1 MYSRLFWIV
10 NVFLL
15 LPAFAFS
22 QLQFQPNPDEGLRF
36 QDTPVGEVGVIQ
48 LRIVSVPVNDIQQ
61 NVSLEN
67 EQAEFRADPANFVI
81 DAGDVR
87 NVEITF
93 APRRAANFQDN
104 LIILAGNPV
113 GGRLYR
119 YDFQMVG
126 RGIEGGDP
134 ELVITPWPAEI
145 SLVVDEEDGRDSESI
160 NVENA
165 GDAALEFRLSEE
177 IPWLTV
183 SPRQVELEPGDDAD
197 IEFSTT
203 GDLPENGRYQGVV
216 QGFSNDPEREEL
228 EIEVELV
235 VDIHVVSSQIISLA
249 NGWNM
254 ISSNHDFE
262 QRFIDDDGPDMQLIL
277 ADIIDHVFLIK
288 NGRGR
293 FCAPRI
299 PFWGIDF
306 WNSAEAY
313 WIRVTSDVELEIVGP
328 EIPFDREIHL
338 AAGWSMISYYPN
350 YDLTAQQAFADLNER
365 DLLYIAKNGRGR
377 FIYGELLDFNI
388 TPGDGFQVRV
398 LEDCSFTYPPE
409 PEEDVAGSVEGV
421 VKPIH
426 FNQPISTGANESI
439 LLTGVEGLNNT
450 DGIEIACITQS
461 GLIAGAVVLQGGS
474 PWGMTVWGD
483 DPTTDQID
491 GFADNEVMQFVMYN
505 FKYDHDVSLTPRV
518 TEGDMRYAT
527 DGLVILKLEQTQ
539 FQESSTGL
547 PGRYGIGSILPNP
560 FNNRA
565 VVEFSIENRSSV
577 DLAIFDLSGRRLI
590 TLVTGIRDAGHHRLQ
605 IDGSSLTTGMYLLS
619 LQAGDSSYIRKLV
632 LVK

>member
-1 MYSRLFWIV
+1 MSIKHLTFIFISSV
-10 NVFLL
+10 L
-15 LPAFAFS
+15 LPVSVFS
-22 QLQFQPNPDEGLRF
+22 QVQFNPAIGNAIELPDARLGEQSEIRYNALNGGREVYVVAAMIEEGVF
-36 QDTPVGEVGVIQ
+36 
-48 LRIVSVPVNDIQQ
+48 
-61 NVSLEN
+61 
-67 EQAEFRADPANFVI
+67 FADPPIFELQPGQAVDWRLIFEPAQ
-81 DAGDVR
+81 AGIARTVMTLAIISPDGAGEMRDV
-87 NVEITF
+87 
-93 APRRAANFQDN
+93 Q
-104 LIILAGNPV
+104 LS
-113 GGRLYR
+113 
-119 YDFQMVG
+119 G
-126 RGIEGGDP
+126 RGIDAEP
-134 ELVITPWPAEI
+134 ELVIRPWPVEI

-165 GDAALEFRLSEE
+165 GEAALEFRLSEA
-177 IPWLTV
+177 IRWLTI

-216 QGFSNDPEREEL
+216 QGFSNDPEWEEL

-377 FIYGELLDFNI
+377 FIYGELLDFDI

-409 PEEDVAGSVEGV
+409 PEEDVVASADTSRLSHFREPVYTDNNMSLLILDISGIDLAEG
-421 VKPIH
+421 
-426 FNQPISTGANESI
+426 A
-439 LLTGVEGLNNT
+439 
-450 DGIEIACITQS
+450 EIACVTTS
-461 GLIAGAVVLQGGS
+461 DLVAGAEPLTDAGP
-474 PWGMTVWGD
+474 PWGMAVWGD
-483 DPTTDQID
+483 DPSTEELD
-491 GFADNEVMQFVMYN
+491 GFLPDEEMRLVYWDPVNEWELDIELDVQGGREFRYEVQGLLELGITVGISDPAEKTPSDFQF
-505 FKYDHDVSLTPRV
+505 
-518 TEGDMRYAT
+518 EGVY
-527 DGLVILKLEQTQ
+527 
-539 FQESSTGL
+539 
-547 PGRYGIGSILPNP
+547 PNP
-560 FNNRA
+560 FNDRA
-565 VVEFSIENRSSV
+565 QVTFAVEQHGFVTLGLYDTAGRLKYRLLNGIVSSGTHV
-577 DLAIFDLSGRRLI
+577 ISLDSDGLPSGEYILALQKQDRRLVRKI
-590 TLVTGIRDAGHHRLQ
+590 V
-605 IDGSSLTTGMYLLS
+605 LL
-619 LQAGDSSYIRKLV
+619 R
-632 LVK
+632 